1 MSDYVSGKSG
11 KNDRER
17 KKNKKFAKNE
27 HYGSRQHIEATVCRV
42 TSSVHNDGV
51 KPKKEINRQ
60 YLMLSVYKKKLIYF

>member
-1 MSDYVSGKSG
+1 MSDYVSGKNG

-51 KPKKEINRQ
+51 KH
-60 YLMLSVYKKKLIYF
+60 KKKK

>member
-42 TSSVHNDGV
+42 ISSIPNDGR
-51 KPKKEINRQ
+51 KPN
-60 YLMLSVYKKKLIYF
+60 KKK